1 MTVAA
6 TQAKIETQKTTLAV
20 YITAITDTVAATQS
34 LLQQSADVALDNWA
48 NAKKAASNLAAS
60 AADSYSNGVGVSVSK
75 RKAAEMEAIAD
86 GYMDDF
92 IRICLLGGV
101 TVPTFED
108 NGIALWD
115 MSTRYA

>member
-6 TQAKIETQKTTLAV
+6 TQANIALLKATLSA
-20 YITAITDTVAATQS
+20 YIATITATVPATET
-34 LLQQSADVALDNWA
+34 LLEQSATVALDNWA
-48 NAKKAASNLAAS
+48 NAKNAAANLAAS

-75 RKAAEMEAIAD
+75 RKADDMEALAD

-115 MSTRYA
+115 KSTRYA